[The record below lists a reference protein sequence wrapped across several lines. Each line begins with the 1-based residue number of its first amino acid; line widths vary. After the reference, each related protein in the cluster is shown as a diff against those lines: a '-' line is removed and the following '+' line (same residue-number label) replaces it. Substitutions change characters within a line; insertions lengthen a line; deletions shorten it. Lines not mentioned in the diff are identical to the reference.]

1 MLSLV
6 RADWFRIRR
15 RWDVWLILLGV
26 PVLAVLAYLNGALAA
41 GSQFQTSSVGDVPPD
56 LQAQIAAQDAAMQA
70 AMQYVSALPYQFPRS
85 IATLLSGATFWLA
98 LGSGFLA
105 ASLLGNEFAWG
116 TIRNVVLFRPDR
128 SRYLMVR
135 SMWIAGLVVASL
147 ALMIALGALLPTL
160 VPVAPGDPTA
170 LSKLDPNQGFIPYG
184 TVGSVNLGGALLIGA
199 ATAAAAAAAVALVGL
214 CALKFRS
221 AASGMLGAGI
231 YVVAE
236 GVLAGIVA
244 PHLTGN
250 LRYLPQL
257 SLMNR
262 LAALIADATQAA
274 GLTSTYQSNSPDW
287 YVTFPPLIGAAILAV
302 WIGGLLALWFVV
314 MRRADIHE

>member
-6 RADWFRIRR
+6 RADWYRIRR
-15 RWDVWLILLGV
+15 RWDVWLIVLGV
-26 PVLAVLAYLNGALAA
+26 PALAALAYLNGALAA
-41 GSQFQTSSVGDVPPD
+41 GGSQFQTSSVGDVPPD
-56 LQAQIAAQDAAMQA
+56 LQAQIAAQGA
-70 AMQYVSALPYQFPRS
+70 AMQYVAALPYQFPRS
-85 IATLLSGATFWLA
+85 IVTLLSGATFWLA

-128 SRYLMVR
+128 SRYLTVR
-135 SMWIAGLVVASL
+135 SLWIAGLVVASL
-147 ALMIALGALLPTL
+147 AVMIALGALLPTL
-160 VPVAPGDPTA
+160 VPVAPGDATA
-170 LSKLDPNQGFIPYG
+170 LSKLDPNQGMPYG

-199 ATAAAAAAAVALVGL
+199 ATAATAAAAVALVGL

-236 GVLAGIVA
+236 GVLAGLVE

-262 LAALIADATQAA
+262 LEALVGDATKAA
-274 GLTSTYQSNSPDW
+274 GLTNLGDQVSPPEW
-287 YVTFPPLIGAAILAV
+287 YVTLPPPIGVAIVAV
-302 WIGGLLALWFVV
+302 WIAGLVALWFLVL
-314 MRRADIHE
+314 RRADIHE

>member
-6 RADWFRIRR
+6 RADWYRIRR
-15 RWDVWLILLGV
+15 RWDVWLIVLGV
-26 PVLAVLAYLNGALAA
+26 PALAALAYLNGALAA
-41 GSQFQTSSVGDVPPD
+41 GGSQFQTSSVGDVPPD
-56 LQAQIAAQDAAMQA
+56 LQAQIAAQSA
-70 AMQYVSALPYQFPRS
+70 AMQYVAALPYQFPRS
-85 IATLLSGATFWLA
+85 IVTLLSGATLWLA

-128 SRYLMVR
+128 SRYLAVR
-135 SMWIAGLVVASL
+135 SLWIAGLVVASL
-147 ALMIALGALLPTL
+147 AVMIALGAFLPTL

-170 LSKLDPNQGFIPYG
+170 ISKLDPNQGIPYG
-184 TVGSVNLGGALLIGA
+184 TVGSVDLGGALLIGA
-199 ATAAAAAAAVALVGL
+199 ATAATAAAAVALVGL

-236 GVLAGIVA
+236 GVLAGLVE

-262 LAALIADATQAA
+262 LEALVGDATRAA
-274 GLTSTYQSNSPDW
+274 GLTNLGDQGSPPGW
-287 YVTFPPLIGAAILAV
+287 YVTLPPPLGVAIVAV
-302 WIGGLLALWFVV
+302 WIAGLMALWFLVL
-314 MRRADIHE
+314 RRADIHE

>member
-15 RWDVWLILLGV
+15 RWDVWLIVLGV
-26 PVLAVLAYLNGALAA
+26 PVLAALAYLNGALSA
-41 GSQFQTSSVGDVPPD
+41 GGMQFQTSVGGDVPPD
-56 LQAQIAAQDAAMQA
+56 FQAQMAAQNAAF
-70 AMQYVSALPYQFPRS
+70 QYIAALPYQFPRS
-85 IATLLSGATFWLA
+85 IVTLLSGATFWLA
-98 LGSGFLA
+98 FGSGFLA

-128 SRYLMVR
+128 SRYLTVR

-147 ALMIALGALLPTL
+147 AVMVALGALLPTL

-170 LSKLDPNQGFIPYG
+170 LSKLDPNQGFMPYG
-184 TVGSVNLGGALLIGA
+184 TVGSVNLGGVLLIGA
-199 ATAAAAAAAVALVGL
+199 ATAATAAAAVALVGL
-214 CALKFRS
+214 CALTFRS

-236 GVLAGIVA
+236 GVLAGLIE
-244 PHLTGN
+244 PHLTGD

-262 LAALIADATQAA
+262 LEALIGDATKAA
-274 GLTSTYQSNSPDW
+274 GLTNLGDQAATPPDW
-287 YVTFPPLIGAAILAV
+287 YVTLPPPLGAAIVAA
-302 WIGGLLALWFVV
+302 WICGLLALWFVV
-314 MRRADIHE
+314 LRRADIHE